1 MNFLSNFRLST
12 RIYMQQAILV
22 LTLIG
27 LSIFA
32 LSSMRDIAFEASQ
45 IKNSEMPLV
54 ADMSQ
59 AASRFLRR
67 NLNFERIQRYGPD
80 MASNTEARKQFVDRL
95 GRFRMHHADAVEFLE
110 SANKRVETYIA
121 EEKLGGDEEHVLAL
135 EKIRSSMQDISKREN
150 EFSRF
155 VDEMAAD
162 FEAGRVQQA
171 AAAGENYTATL
182 IANNAALE
190 QFTLDVQKLQEIPVG
205 AISEHANDLVS
216 MLMIITGIITVLA
229 LVMIVY
235 TGLIL
240 QGLRKAMGNIG
251 GSVQQVASAASQSSN
266 AISVVADGSKQ
277 QSEAISQAVTAVS
290 QSAAVLNDVSRSAE
304 NASDLARQTAST
316 IDAGR
321 DQMGKMVDVV
331 NRIAD
336 NSSKIN
342 KITDVINNIASQTNM
357 LSLNAAI
364 EAARAGE
371 HGKGFAVVAEQV
383 RKLAESSRASV
394 QDIVD
399 LAQQASRDANES
411 VSAADRVNAELGRIS
426 GSATETVHMMQSI
439 ATAMEEQVATV
450 EELQH
455 NMDTLKSI
463 GNNNANA
470 AEEITQ
476 TILELS
482 HIADDTN
489 SEVRK
494 FNI

>member
-12 RIYMQQAILV
+12 RIYIQQAILV
-22 LTLIG
+22 LALIG
-27 LSIFA
+27 LSVFA
-32 LSSMRDIAFEASQ
+32 LVSARDVAHEATQ

-59 AASRFLRR
+59 ASSRFLRR

-80 MASNTEARKQFVDRL
+80 ILTSQEAHKQFTDRL
-95 GRFRMHHADAVEFLE
+95 GRFRMHHGDAMGFLD
-110 SANKRVETYIA
+110 SAIKRVESFIG
-121 EEKLGGDEEHVLAL
+121 EEKESGDLAHVAAL
-135 EKIRSSMQDISKREN
+135 EKSLLSMQEISKREK
-150 EFSRF
+150 EFARF
-155 VDEMAAD
+155 VDQMADD
-162 FEAGRVQQA
+162 FEAGRVKEA
-171 AAAGENYTATL
+171 SAEGEDYTPTL

-190 QFTLDVQKLQEIPVG
+190 QFGLDVQKLQEIPVD
-205 AISEHANDLVS
+205 AITTLSSNLVHK
-216 MLMIITGIITVLA
+216 LMVITGIITLLA
-229 LVMIVY
+229 VIMIIY
-235 TGLIL
+235 TGLTL
-240 QGLRKAMGNIG
+240 QGLRKAMSNIG

-304 NASDLARQTAST
+304 NASDLARQAAST

-394 QDIVD
+394 QDIVE
-399 LAQQASRDANES
+399 LAEQASRDANES
-411 VSAADRVNAELGRIS
+411 VTAADRVNAELGRIS
-426 GSATETVHMMQSI
+426 GAATETVHMMQSI

-489 SEVRK
+489 NEVRK